1 MSNELNLAPM
11 LALIAGGLAL
21 FGLELL
27 PAGLKAAAGS
37 GLQAALG
44 KLTANRFR
52 GLLAGAFVTAL
63 LNSSTITTVLMVG
76 FVSAGLMT
84 LNQTVPMIMGANIGS
99 TITAQIIAF
108 HLSALTPV
116 ILAVG
121 FLLRAVGRPESLRH
135 LGGTVLGFGLL
146 FLGIQFMGDD
156 LARPRDDNTSE
167 FVEAVVYNLEQAIAT
182 IEQSNQTQVA
192 EVLAAKGRIQNLAD
206 SVRTSLL
213 SKLRLSEKK
222 DAETFSLAT
231 DMIEQFKQIAHF
243 ARQIAAV
250 TRDGRG
256 KAVSNSAK
264 PQRNRTD
271 SEQQS
276 KVIART

>member
-1 MSNELNLAPM
+1 MSSELNLAPM

-27 PAGLKAAAGS
+27 PAGLKAVAGS

-44 KLTANRFR
+44 KLTADRFR

-84 LNQTVPMIMGANIGS
+84 LNQTVAMIMGVNIGS

-156 LARPRDDNTSE
+156 LARLRDDNTSE
-167 FVEAVVYNLEQAIAT
+167 FVEAVVYNLEQAVAT

-243 ARQIAAV
+243 ARQIAVV

-256 KAVSNSAK
+256 KAVSNSVK